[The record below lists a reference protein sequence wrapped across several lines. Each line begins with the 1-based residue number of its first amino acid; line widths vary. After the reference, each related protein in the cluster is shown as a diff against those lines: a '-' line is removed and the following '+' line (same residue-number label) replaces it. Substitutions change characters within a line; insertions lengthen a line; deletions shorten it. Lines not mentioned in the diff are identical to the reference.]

1 MVHRL
6 KAVTPP
12 PLQVEGVS
20 GGGERVAHAR
30 APDLWGRGGGS
41 LGRSTV
47 RAGTGTGALSARRM
61 RS

>member
-12 PLQVEGVS
+12 LLQVGGAS

-30 APDLWGRGGGS
+30 APDLWERGEGEGAWGG
-41 LGRSTV
+41 
-47 RAGTGTGALSARRM
+47 AP
-61 RS
+61 

>member
-30 APDLWGRGGGS
+30 ARVLGGG
-41 LGRSTV
+41 G
-47 RAGTGTGALSARRM
+47 GGGGEGAWGGAP
-61 RS
+61 

>member
-30 APDLWGRGGGS
+30 APDLWGRGGGE
-41 LGRSTV
+41 GE
-47 RAGTGTGALSARRM
+47 GAWGGAP
-61 RS
+61 